1 MTQIE
6 KENIVESFV
15 IKVYEAFL
23 HNKSDLIP
31 N

>member
-15 IKVYEAFL
+15 IKVYEVFL